1 MKKTVEELEARLLE
15 LIDKPP
21 YAAKELAE
29 LLAEAPASKSRDWVN
44 LVLQAYDKAAC
55 DFEGAYSFMSASWE
69 LIEKT
74 LQTAAA
80 QMVQFTV
87 PPVKSCC
94 LNAELLAAAK
104 QVRQKSRA
112 DIIFLQNM

>member
-29 LLAEAPASKSRDWVN
+29 LLAEAPTSKSRDWVN

-74 LQTAAA
+74 LQTTAA
-80 QMVQFTV
+80 QMVHDTLR
-87 PPVKSCC
+87 KTTKDRC
-94 LNAELLAAAK
+94 
-104 QVRQKSRA
+104 
-112 DIIFLQNM
+112 